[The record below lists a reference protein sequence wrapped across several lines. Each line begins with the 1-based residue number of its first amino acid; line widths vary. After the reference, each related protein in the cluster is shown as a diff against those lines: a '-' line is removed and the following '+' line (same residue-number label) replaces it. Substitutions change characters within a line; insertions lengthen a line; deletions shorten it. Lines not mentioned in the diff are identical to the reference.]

1 MEQNGRGF
9 DGWIVQHS
17 DGKEWSEQGGVR
29 KLIFT
34 KNLRLTQTYRRIR
47 QVYEGRYSMHIARRT
62 TKTKLGGRER
72 LVGDRAEV
80 SL

>member
-1 MEQNGRGF
+1 MDSATQRPERMVRAGRG
-9 DGWIVQHS
+9 
-17 DGKEWSEQGGVR
+17 KEINFH
-29 KLIFT
+29 K
-34 KNLRLTQTYRRIR
+34 KNLRLITQTDRRIR